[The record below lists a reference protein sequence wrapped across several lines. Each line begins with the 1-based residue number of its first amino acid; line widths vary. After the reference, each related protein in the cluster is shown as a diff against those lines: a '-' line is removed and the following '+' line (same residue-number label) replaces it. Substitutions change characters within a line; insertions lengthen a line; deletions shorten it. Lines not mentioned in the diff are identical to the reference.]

1 MSETIVA
8 EINGVRVEVEA
19 GTSIL
24 DAAEAAQVKIPTL
37 CKHPDLVANGA
48 CGLCIVR
55 VDGLAALPRA
65 CTTPAE
71 ANMRITTHDAEI
83 TEIRKTVLELILS
96 THPNSCLTCGRNQ
109 SCELQTLA
117 ADFGIREEA
126 FGHSVQGLGK
136 DTSTGSLVLDFDK
149 CIKCGRCVHVCQD
162 LQNVHALSFLGRG
175 MQTRMAPAGDILL
188 AESPCVMC
196 GQCSAHCPTGAIVEH
211 DETHDVSNLLRA
223 DENFCVAQIAPS
235 VRVAI
240 GEEFGLK
247 PGTNMTG
254 QLYAVLRR
262 LGFQAVFDTNFSAD
276 VTIMEEANEFVERFK
291 HGKRDMPLITSCCP
305 SWTDY
310 MEKLHPDFIP
320 HFSTTKSPQQIM
332 GVLAKTYYA
341 QKMQIEPRR
350 MKMVSIM
357 PCTAKKYEITRDHE
371 MYASGYK
378 DVDIVLTTRELA
390 RMIRQAGIDFVNLKP
405 EKADS
410 SLGAYSGAATMFG
423 TTGGVM
429 EAALRTAQ
437 AILTGEKLPKLVFE
451 EIRGLEGIKET
462 KVVIAG
468 EEIRIAVAH
477 GLGHV
482 GEVLERVRRAKAD
495 GSAMPYHFIEVMACP
510 GGCIGGGGQPYGV
523 TDAVRKQRMQ
533 GLFADDRDRAVRCSH
548 DNPEVQQV
556 YDEFLGKP
564 LSEKAHELLHT
575 TYHARPV
582 YVR

>member
-1 MSETIVA
+1 
-8 EINGVRVEVEA
+8 
-19 GTSIL
+19 
-24 DAAEAAQVKIPTL
+24 
-37 CKHPDLVANGA
+37 
-48 CGLCIVR
+48 
-55 VDGLAALPRA
+55 
-65 CTTPAE
+65 
-71 ANMRITTHDAEI
+71 
-83 TEIRKTVLELILS
+83 
-96 THPNSCLTCGRNQ
+96 
-109 SCELQTLA
+109 
-117 ADFGIREEA
+117 
-126 FGHSVQGLGK
+126 
-136 DTSTGSLVLDFDK
+136 
-149 CIKCGRCVHVCQD
+149 
-162 LQNVHALSFLGRG
+162 
-175 MQTRMAPAGDILL
+175 
-188 AESPCVMC
+188 
-196 GQCSAHCPTGAIVEH
+196 
-211 DETHDVSNLLRA
+211 
-223 DENFCVAQIAPS
+223 
-235 VRVAI
+235 
-240 GEEFGLK
+240 
-247 PGTNMTG
+247 
-254 QLYAVLRR
+254 
-262 LGFQAVFDTNFSAD
+262 
-276 VTIMEEANEFVERFK
+276 
-291 HGKRDMPLITSCCP
+291 
-305 SWTDY
+305 
-310 MEKLHPDFIP
+310 
-320 HFSTTKSPQQIM
+320 M

-405 EKADS
+405 EKADNF
-410 SLGAYSGAATMFG
+410 LGAYSGAATMFG

-495 GSAMPYHFIEVMACP
+495 GTSMPYHFIEVMACP

-548 DNPEVQQV
+548 DNPEVKQV